1 MKHSIPSE
9 GIIPGYFIHTNTTT
23 GVRAVNVSVDEDED
37 KEVFVGQTPGP
48 EGRLGLAMT
57 SGNIAPVPAA
67 AAVPGLVPVCGTR
80 PPRHHRPVGA
90 GPRSLQAAAA
100 RTGHCPLVLV
110 TTDNVRS
117 CGGGGDTSELELLD
131 TGSDANMWQ
140 TGNMKNLQLLFSV
153 YLLSEVVSMI
163 DKRVINNKNSEN
175 NEGINDFMYFLVVSL
190 KTMTTY
196 FPVGIIYR
204 IIKRQ

>member
-1 MKHSIPSE
+1 
-9 GIIPGYFIHTNTTT
+9 
-23 GVRAVNVSVDEDED
+23 
-37 KEVFVGQTPGP
+37 
-48 EGRLGLAMT
+48 MT
-57 SGNIAPVPAA
+57 EE
-67 AAVPGLVPVCGTR
+67 
-80 PPRHHRPVGA
+80 
-90 GPRSLQAAAA
+90 
-100 RTGHCPLVLV
+100 
-110 TTDNVRS
+110 TDV
-117 CGGGGDTSELELLD
+117 
-131 TGSDANMWQ
+131 
-140 TGNMKNLQLLFSV
+140 MKNLQLIFSV